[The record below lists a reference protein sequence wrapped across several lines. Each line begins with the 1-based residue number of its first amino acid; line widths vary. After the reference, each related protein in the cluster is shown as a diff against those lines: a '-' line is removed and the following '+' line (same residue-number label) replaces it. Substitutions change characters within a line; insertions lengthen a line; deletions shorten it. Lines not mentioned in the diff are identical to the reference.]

1 MLSDHAA
8 KPEVLS
14 ELHGLQGLIFA
25 LCTQWV
31 CQERRTAKRFEAT
44 VVLIGAGLTAAALGL
59 EWHRAYKYFIQHGG
73 DPIYTLAFHAED
85 YAWTILCALCNITG
99 QSWFVERAWRS
110 SQSWLF
116 LGAAVVCMLG
126 EFATALGVAVMGFCY
141 GNDPTKWVMVRSF
154 TSGTEVK
161 SIGQLSIALALLAV
175 ALDLLTSVVLI
186 VRIKR
191 LMRTVDGARNRP
203 FEALVRLTCATGS
216 LTAIVAIIGAVLYIT
231 VWTTSNAWL
240 PFIEALPRIS
250 FLSCLITINSRE
262 RWRTVLGLTPD
273 PSSNPGSRQPRTPA
287 RLCVKTI
294 QAKLD
299 TSAFERL
306 TQARCGRKDWPTTMV
321 KEGKIGSCDDLEK
334 AVSDQEPHEQPNY
347 ESPFDKQSQSLPKTR
362 PVQKLPRTISL
373 ASLRWPSSNS
383 IARHPT
389 SPSVTVQHVM
399 VKVDRQIVIE

>member
-1 MLSDHAA
+1 MEWAPQFPAEMLAQHRAY
-8 KPEVLS
+8 
-14 ELHGLQGLIFA
+14 LQPMLWAFLIGSLLTGLIFA
-25 LCTQWV
+25 LCTHDRGLD
-31 CQERRTAKRFEAT
+31 RRQ
-44 VVLIGAGLTAAALGL
+44 LDGS
-59 EWHRAYKYFIQHGG
+59 RAWARMAPRYKYFVQHGG

-85 YAWTILCALCNITG
+85 YAWTIICALCNITG
-99 QSWFVERAWRS
+99 QIWFVERAWRS

-126 EFATALGVAVMGFCY
+126 EFATALGVAVMGFRY
-141 GNDPTKWVMVRSF
+141 GNDPTKWVM
-154 TSGTEVK
+154 
-161 SIGQLSIALALLAV
+161 IGQLSIALALLTV

-203 FEALVRLTCATGS
+203 FEALVRLACATGS
-216 LTAIVAIIGAVLYIT
+216 LTAIVAIIDAVLYIT
-231 VWTTSNAWL
+231 VWTNSNAWL

-273 PSSNPGSRQPRTPA
+273 PSSNPSSREPRPPA

-294 QAKLD
+294 RAKLD

-306 TQARCGRKDWPTTMV
+306 TQASCGRKDWPTTMV
-321 KEGKIGSCDDLEK
+321 NEGKIGSCDDLEK
-334 AVSDQEPHEQPNY
+334 AVSDQEQPNY
-347 ESPFDKQSQSLPKTR
+347 ESPFDKQSQSLPKTG

-373 ASLRWPSSNS
+373 ASLRRASSNS

-389 SPSVTVQHVM
+389 SATVQHVM
-399 VKVDRQIVIE
+399 VEVNREIVIE